1 MKKMVVGQLPQELF
15 NAGFRPAIDTGL
27 SVSRVGSSA
36 QIKAMKQ
43 VSGSLKLELAQYAE
57 MQAFA
62 QFGSDLDAAT
72 KATLDHG
79 AKVREVLKQA
89 QYSPRS
95 VATQVI
101 TLFAL
106 KHGFTKTLVVE
117 QVSDFMN
124 QLVEHIEMT
133 QKNIIDE
140 INDKKEITSDLEK
153 QMKDVIELDQLNQL
167 KKLLKQWN

>member
-1 MKKMVVGQLPQELF
+1 
-15 NAGFRPAIDTGL
+15 
-27 SVSRVGSSA
+27 
-36 QIKAMKQ
+36 
-43 VSGSLKLELAQYAE
+43 
-57 MQAFA
+57 MQ
-62 QFGSDLDAAT
+62 QT

-106 KHGFTKTLVVE
+106 KYGFTKTIEVD
-117 QVSDFMN
+117 QVSTFMD

-133 QKNIIDE
+133 QKDIVNE
-140 INDKKEITSDLEK
+140 INEKKAISADLEK
-153 QMKDVIELDQLNQL
+153 QMKDVMSAFVSKFEKTQT
-167 KKLLKQWN
+167 KG

>member
-1 MKKMVVGQLPQELF
+1 
-15 NAGFRPAIDTGL
+15 
-27 SVSRVGSSA
+27 
-36 QIKAMKQ
+36 MKQ

-95 VATQVI
+95 VPTQVI

-106 KHGFTKTLVVE
+106 KYGYTKQIAVE
-117 QVSDFMN
+117 KVKEFMDG
-124 QLVEHIEMT
+124 LVENIQMAHPEFITEIET
-133 QKNIIDE
+133 QKVISNELEAKMKEATE
-140 INDKKEITSDLEK
+140 IGRAH
-153 QMKDVIELDQLNQL
+153 V
-167 KKLLKQWN
+167 

>member
-1 MKKMVVGQLPQELF
+1 
-15 NAGFRPAIDTGL
+15 
-27 SVSRVGSSA
+27 
-36 QIKAMKQ
+36 
-43 VSGSLKLELAQYAE
+43 

-106 KHGFTKTLVVE
+106 KHGFTKKLKVE
-117 QVSDFMN
+117 QVTAFMDGLMEN
-124 QLVEHIEMT
+124 VQLNHPEFISTIET
-133 QKNIIDE
+133 
-140 INDKKEITSDLEK
+140 EK
-153 QMKDVIELDQLNQL
+153 VISEELDAKMREAIGAYVDQFL
-167 KKLLKQWN
+167 KMNSGE

>member
-1 MKKMVVGQLPQELF
+1 
-15 NAGFRPAIDTGL
+15 
-27 SVSRVGSSA
+27 
-36 QIKAMKQ
+36 MKQ

-106 KHGFTKTLVVE
+106 KYGFTKQLQVEKVSEFMDGLMENVQLNHPEFITEIETKKVISEELDAQMKEAIGAYVE
-117 QVSDFMN
+117 QF
-124 QLVEHIEMT
+124 
-133 QKNIIDE
+133 
-140 INDKKEITSDLEK
+140 
-153 QMKDVIELDQLNQL
+153 L
-167 KKLLKQWN
+167 KLQDGE

>member
-1 MKKMVVGQLPQELF
+1 
-15 NAGFRPAIDTGL
+15 
-27 SVSRVGSSA
+27 
-36 QIKAMKQ
+36 
-43 VSGSLKLELAQYAE
+43 

-153 QMKDVIELDQLNQL
+153 QMKDVIGAFVSQFEKTQA
-167 KKLLKQWN
+167 KG

>member
-1 MKKMVVGQLPQELF
+1 
-15 NAGFRPAIDTGL
+15 
-27 SVSRVGSSA
+27 
-36 QIKAMKQ
+36 MKQ

-106 KHGFTKTLVVE
+106 KYGFTKQLKVEKVTEFMDGLMENIQINHPDFITEIETKKVISEELDAKMKDAIGAYVE
-117 QVSDFMN
+117 QFVK
-124 QLVEHIEMT
+124 T
-133 QKNIIDE
+133 QDGE
-140 INDKKEITSDLEK
+140 
-153 QMKDVIELDQLNQL
+153 
-167 KKLLKQWN
+167 